1 MNARF
6 LFSLPLALTLTLAL
20 TACGGG
26 GGGGTD
32 GNPGPPAGPTPAAAG
47 SIVYQGI
54 RFIYVVNVAT
64 GVQTEITPLPSIKG
78 GVSVSLDGT
87 VAHLQEDFGNP
98 GGVIIRLNRLDGSL
112 VREFNVE
119 KDFTNINNNGGARI
133 SPDGKWVAFSI
144 NTDLGGNAGR
154 GDRTY
159 ACNTV
164 GTVFCTF
171 WDFRREPGW
180 TADNRL
186 LAVNQAQT
194 QIYRTTASLTN
205 TPAQNI
211 LNPIGPANLREAYSP
226 EGTADNNGVVFSQ
239 GSITLSRTYGL
250 NVATG
255 VVKQLMTGGLSQ
267 RLPVA
272 VGSSLLYQQ
281 PCCANNAGA
290 DSLSSKIHR
299 IPLNINAT
307 IDSPT
312 GFVNQPGNVLRF
324 AAGELRTNERYGYT
338 PAVR

>member
-1 MNARF
+1 MSAK
-6 LFSLPLALTLTLAL
+6 LLSCLPLVLAL
-20 TACGGG
+20 AACGGG
-26 GGGGTD
+26 GGGVDSGAP
-32 GNPGPPAGPTPAAAG
+32 NPTPPPTPTSSG
-47 SIVYQGI
+47 SIVYEGT
-54 RFIYVVNVAT
+54 RFIYVVNLAT

-98 GGVIIRLNRLDGSL
+98 GGVIIRLNRLNGTL

-205 TPAQNI
+205 TPSQNI
-211 LNPIGPANLREAYSP
+211 LNPIGPGNLQEEYSP

-250 NVATG
+250 NIATG
-255 VVKQLMTGGLSQ
+255 VVRQLMTGGLSQ
-267 RLPVA
+267 RLPLA
-272 VGSSLLYQQ
+272 VGSNLLYQQ
-281 PCCANNAGA
+281 PCCANSSGSN
-290 DSLSSKIHR
+290 SLRSNIHR
-299 IPLNINAT
+299 IPLDINAT

-312 GFVNQPGNVLRF
+312 GLVNQPGYILRF
-324 AAGELRTNERYGYT
+324 ALGEINTNQRYGYT

>member
-1 MNARF
+1 MSAK
-6 LFSLPLALTLTLAL
+6 LLSCLPLVLAL
-20 TACGGG
+20 AACGGG
-26 GGGGTD
+26 GGGVDSGAP
-32 GNPGPPAGPTPAAAG
+32 NPTPPPTPTSSG
-47 SIVYQGI
+47 SIVYEGT
-54 RFIYVVNVAT
+54 RFIYVVNLAT

-98 GGVIIRLNRLDGSL
+98 GGVIIRLNRLNGTL

-205 TPAQNI
+205 TPSQNI
-211 LNPIGPANLREAYSP
+211 LNPIGPGNLQEAYSP

-250 NVATG
+250 NIATG
-255 VVKQLMTGGLSQ
+255 VVRQLMTGGLSQ
-267 RLPVA
+267 RLPLA
-272 VGSSLLYQQ
+272 VGSNLLYQQ
-281 PCCANNAGA
+281 PCCANSSGSN
-290 DSLSSKIHR
+290 SLRSNIHR
-299 IPLNINAT
+299 IPLDINAT

-312 GFVNQPGNVLRF
+312 GLVNQPGYILRF
-324 AAGELRTNERYGYT
+324 ALGEINTNQRYGYT